1 MTQYLVHEDSCRAR
15 GGRVTKKM
23 VSGRNRVALSVQAWA
38 HDPCFPG
45 PPPASGSASPPWDRE
60 AGSLP
65 QPPLPRSQPGHHLY
79 WSWERRFGVHTPC
92 PMARAAVDQPVG
104 SLEASMASHDDTT
117 EWAAG
122 VPQLLRGGG
131 LLFGDWHLH
140 FRKISS
146 VGASEAAQASQPT
159 PVLGTRGWCLQAGCH
174 AHSAQAPSCWAEP
187 HGHQER
193 LWPLHTW
200 LTPTG
205 V

>member
-23 VSGRNRVALSVQAWA
+23 VSGRNRAALSVQAWA

-131 LLFGDWHLH
+131 VVFY
-140 FRKISS
+140 
-146 VGASEAAQASQPT
+146 
-159 PVLGTRGWCLQAGCH
+159 LGTGTFISGRSQWGLLMLPRPANPPLSWEQEDGVCRLAAMHTRHRPPPAGQSRMATRKGRGPYTLG
-174 AHSAQAPSCWAEP
+174 
-187 HGHQER
+187 
-193 LWPLHTW
+193 
-200 LTPTG
+200 
-205 V
+205 